1 MLTEAAVHQL
11 TSANRLLVAEVLE
24 GLEESRW
31 DEATLCRGWTVRHV
45 AAHLLQPFLVGF
57 ARFFVV
63 SLRFRGDTDRT
74 VDHLTRR
81 LAGLDPAEIVA
92 LLRAHAHERVSPPRV
107 GPWGPFAETCI
118 HLRDIARPL
127 GLGVDVG
134 PEQWLLLLDYLTS
147 ARAAP
152 ALVPRG
158 RLDGLELTVAGA
170 RWSRGAGASVSGAP
184 EPLAMAV
191 TGRATALDELHGPG
205 VELLT
210 GRLGG
215 VTNRS

>member
-1 MLTEAAVHQL
+1 VLTEADVHRV
-11 TSANRLLVAEVLE
+11 TVANRLLIAEVLE
-24 GLEESRW
+24 GLEESQW
-31 DEATLCRGWTVRHV
+31 DEATLSRGWTVRHV

-57 ARFFVV
+57 GRFFVV

-74 VDHLTRR
+74 VAHLTRR
-81 LAGLDPAEIVA
+81 LARLDPADIVT
-92 LLRAHAHERVSPPRV
+92 LLRAHAREGVSPPRV

-170 RWSRGAGASVSGAP
+170 GWSRGSGASVTGAP

-191 TGRATALDELHGPG
+191 TGRATALEELHGPG
-205 VELLT
+205 VELLG
-210 GRLGG
+210 GRLGE
-215 VTNRS
+215 VTSRS